1 MIAERGMEPS
11 LQEQMVVA
19 QFGTV
24 DILVAKSGG
33 PLQRSR
39 DIDCSLMLCHEALA
53 KEVGPL
59 GIRVSRVAPGLIAT
73 EFHFNGGQRLF

>member
-1 MIAERGMEPS
+1 MIAVRGMEPS

-19 QFGTV
+19 QSGTV

-33 PLQRSR
+33 RLQRSR
-39 DIDCSLMLCHEALA
+39 VIDCSLMLWQEALA

-59 GIRVSRVAPGLIAT
+59 GIRVSSVTPGLIARA
-73 EFHFNGGQRLF
+73 FHFNGGRWLF